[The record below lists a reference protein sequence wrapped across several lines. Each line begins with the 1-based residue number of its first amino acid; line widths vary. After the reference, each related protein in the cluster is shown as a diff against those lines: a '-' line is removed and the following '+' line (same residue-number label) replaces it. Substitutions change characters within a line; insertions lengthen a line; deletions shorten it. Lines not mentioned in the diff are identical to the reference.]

1 MFKNSLL
8 SSLLIITL
16 SAISSACYADKGQ
29 VEIIS
34 TQAMRKFISTVNARG
49 VPHQKLGNP
58 LSLS

>member
-34 TQAMRKFISTVNARG
+34 TPGDAKIYINGNARG